1 MRNVVSNIKLLCQV
15 LSERLNLQ
23 KVMALTWGRNQQVG
37 GNKAQAVNDDQGSS
51 HKTWA
56 F

>member
-1 MRNVVSNIKLLCQV
+1 MSSAFRKIKPPK
-15 LSERLNLQ
+15 RL
-23 KVMALTWGRNQQVG
+23 MALTWGRNQQVG